1 MKISV
6 LLMSWFIF
14 IFPWAHAQS
23 LDSLPQ
29 PFKQSIGQLL
39 AIKDFGSIT
48 DVKITEHKDGKMGI
62 DLTVNIG
69 NCWGKRS
76 LARELA
82 KHTME
87 RLYQSSFP
95 LSDVVVKIF
104 SNETKLLVL
113 ALGASQAKK
122 IQWDEYKT
130 GADFVNYV
138 KSHHAAGIGAKAIE
152 DRIFVVENQR
162 ISKPS
167 PFVKLED

>member
-1 MKISV
+1 MKISA

-39 AIKDFGSIT
+39 AIKEFGSIT
-48 DVKITEHKDGKMGI
+48 DVKITEHKDGKMAL

-69 NCWGKRS
+69 NCWGKRR
-76 LARELA
+76 LAKKLA

-87 RLYQSSFP
+87 KLYQSNF
-95 LSDVVVKIF
+95 LLAEVVVKIF

-113 ALGASQAKK
+113 ALGANQAKK

-130 GADFVNYV
+130 GTDFVNYV
-138 KSHHAAGIGAKAIE
+138 KSHHSAGIGAKAIE

-162 ISKPS
+162 ISRPS
-167 PFVKLED
+167 PLLKLED